1 MAREFGKRGAHQAEA
16 KDGVGGERIFS
27 ALSFPRVEPMLLLQ
41 GAGFI
46 LLGLI
51 LSNIVISILFH
62 AKPEFYKVVV
72 MQPRVFDELPDGTT
86 KEVIYVPKE
95 RPKS

>member
-1 MAREFGKRGAHQAEA
+1 MAQEFGKRGTRQAEA
-16 KDGVGGERIFS
+16 KNRVAGESIFS
-27 ALSFPRVEPMLLLQ
+27 AISIPSIEPMQLLQ

-51 LSNIVISILFH
+51 LSNIAISILFH